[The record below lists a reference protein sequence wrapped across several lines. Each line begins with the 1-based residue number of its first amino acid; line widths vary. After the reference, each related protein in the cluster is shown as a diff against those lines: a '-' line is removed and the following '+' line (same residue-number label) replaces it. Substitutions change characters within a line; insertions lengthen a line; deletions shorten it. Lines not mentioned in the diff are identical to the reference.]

1 MPDDESMY
9 FIGVRNRVN
18 LGKTLKLTTSELGYF
33 ADLFGD
39 DEDDQVMLA
48 EL

>member
-1 MPDDESMY
+1 M
-9 FIGVRNRVN
+9 
-18 LGKTLKLTTSELGYF
+18 LTVSELGYF